1 MTFSVGILYSVQEF
15 LRFADT
21 ISLTAEQ
28 FAQDDRFVLSN
39 PADILRVAQDC
50 NWIRAT
56 IEGTLVVSDR
66 GRAIVGIPEPAQK
79 LRSQIEDLISTYQ
92 PPWSAKMRHGRAET
106 LPAMPLDVQ
115 QCFRESGL
123 MDPWST
129 DVVKWWDSAAQMS
142 RLRWSERLSHTGR
155 LAEQLTCEYENNR
168 TQTQPQWICLDS
180 NFEGYD
186 VLSQLSEHNAGKL
199 LIEVK
204 GSERRPKE
212 ADFSFTR
219 NEYRTAQKSNNY
231 VVHLWFVGE
240 PKLLYVVP
248 FPEISKHLPTDSG
261 DGNWEITRIPFSSF
275 SSFRAEL

>member
-15 LRFADT
+15 LKFADGLA
-21 ISLTAEQ
+21 ISVEE
-28 FAQDDRFVLSN
+28 FAKDGRFVISRTD
-39 PADILRVAQDC
+39 DILRVAQDC

-56 IEGTLVVSDR
+56 IEGTIVVSDR
-66 GRAIVGIPEPAQK
+66 GRAIVDVSESSQK
-79 LRSQIEDLISTYQ
+79 LRTQIEDLISTYQ

-106 LPAMPLDVQ
+106 VPAMPPDVL

-123 MDPWST
+123 MDPWLP

-142 RLRWSERLSHTGR
+142 RLRRSERLSQTGR
-155 LAEQLTCEYENNR
+155 LAEQLTCEYESNR
-168 TQTQPQWICLDS
+168 TQRNPEWICLDS

-186 VLSQLSEHNAGKL
+186 VLSQLSEYDTGKL

-219 NEYRTAQKSNNY
+219 NEYRTAKKSDHY
-231 VVHLWFVGE
+231 VVHLWFIGE
-240 PKLLYVVP
+240 PKMLYVVP
-248 FPEISKHLPTDSG
+248 FQEVYKHLPMDSG
-261 DGNWEITRIPFSSF
+261 DGLWEITRMPFSSF
-275 SSFRAEL
+275 APFRAKL